1 MDKFIDKLALDLI
14 CLHFDFAKS
23 TSSVLIA
30 QIHIRGVLKINLQRL
45 EDAYAEETSQKYTL
59 EKIHFRKIYFGCQ
72 SLNAVGPS
80 ISLVGTKCPTRP
92 FYVRAIKE

>member
-45 EDAYAEETSQKYTL
+45 EDAYAEETQKYTL
-59 EKIHFRKIYFGCQ
+59 EKYILEKYT
-72 SLNAVGPS
+72 
-80 ISLVGTKCPTRP
+80 LVVK
-92 FYVRAIKE
+92 V

>member
-30 QIHIRGVLKINLQRL
+30 HIHKGSVKNKLAEVGRCLRRENFTKIHFG
-45 EDAYAEETSQKYTL
+45 
-59 EKIHFRKIYFGCQ
+59 KIHFRKIHFGCQ
-72 SLNAVGPS
+72 SLNAIGPS
-80 ISLVGTKCPTRP
+80 MSLVGTKCPRRP
-92 FYVRAIKE
+92 SYVRAIIE

>member
-30 QIHIRGVLKINLQRL
+30 QIHIRGVLKINLLRL
-45 EDAYAEETSQKYTL
+45 ENAYAEETPQKYTL
-59 EKIHFRKIYFGCQ
+59 EKYILEKYT
-72 SLNAVGPS
+72 
-80 ISLVGTKCPTRP
+80 LV
-92 FYVRAIKE
+92 IKF